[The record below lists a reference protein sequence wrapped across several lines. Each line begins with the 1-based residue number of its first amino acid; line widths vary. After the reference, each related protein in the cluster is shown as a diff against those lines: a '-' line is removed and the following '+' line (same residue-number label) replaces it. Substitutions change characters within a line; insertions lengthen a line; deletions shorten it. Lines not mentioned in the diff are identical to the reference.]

1 MAWREGRK
9 RSGEAEGF
17 ELRARPQDRVGGPPK
32 ARSDG
37 PLRRRDAAPPR
48 ETKKRKRGSKSR
60 SGFGRLFYWAFVLAL
75 WGLIAGIAV
84 LVWVGIHLPPIQS
97 LEIPK
102 RPPSVLILG
111 SNGATWRRAA
121 TWVARRCRCPNCRTM
136 CPRPSLPS
144 RTAASI

>member
-37 PLRRRDAAPPR
+37 PRRRRDAAPPR

-111 SNGATWRRAA
+111 SNGATLATRGDMGGAA
-121 TWVARRCRCPNCRTM
+121 QHVGNQSTRDP
-136 CPRPSLPS
+136 
-144 RTAASI
+144 